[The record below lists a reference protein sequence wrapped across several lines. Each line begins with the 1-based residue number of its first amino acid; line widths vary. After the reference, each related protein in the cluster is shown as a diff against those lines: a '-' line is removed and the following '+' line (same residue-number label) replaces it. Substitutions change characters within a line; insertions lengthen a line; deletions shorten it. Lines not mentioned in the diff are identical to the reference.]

1 MINYLC
7 FPTRG
12 KARKDTNKTLIP
24 NTLINYYCLKYW
36 CVSETRRKKLKKIAE
51 KFAD

>member
-12 KARKDTNKTLIP
+12 KACKDTNKTIIP
-24 NTLINYYCLKYW
+24 NTLIDYYYLKFYLA
-36 CVSETRRKKLKKIAE
+36 VRKNDKKLKNFVE
-51 KFAD
+51 KFAG